1 MATPFPITRTASG
14 STRLFPYALAATF
27 LTIGFPFASVILVN
41 HLQGFE
47 GVSPLLLAVASISG
61 AILSSALGTAL
72 WMQHPASNEVAF
84 GDLMIWSWARSAQA
98 RRKLRRSFERL
109 NDETEAVT
117 PHDRLATLREMS
129 LALDRK
135 DPYTYGHSRRVER
148 LAYRTGLALELS
160 VQELQNLREA
170 ASIHDVGKIYV
181 SDEILQK
188 EGPLTDDEYAAIKTH
203 APMGAEMVAFLG
215 RPELTEAV
223 LHHHERWDGK
233 GYPDGIPAASASL
246 LARVIAT
253 VDAYDAMTSMRPYR
267 ASLGH
272 RRAVEILQEEK
283 GAQFDPEVVTAFLS
297 TLRKPGLVAIS
308 VPLVSAPFEAVRR
321 FMGWVGR
328 NARVDL
334 ATAAGAV
341 GVTVALT
348 GSFAGNAG
356 DLPQRPEEKAIANS
370 QIIESQAVAADEAA
384 GSQASE
390 ASDDDEDRDRKKNGS
405 KDRKKKGNKGNKN
418 EKKDKGSKPASSR
431 GAPGSSS
438 GNSTVAAGSGEV
450 DKASDAVNGATA
462 SAGDPQAPGDPQ
474 PDKGEDCSG
483 PIDSIGKELHCGD

>member
-1 MATPFPITRTASG
+1 
-14 STRLFPYALAATF
+14 
-27 LTIGFPFASVILVN
+27 VILVN

-47 GVSPLLLAVASISG
+47 GVSPPLLAIASISG

-72 WMQHPASNEVAF
+72 WMQHPASNEVPF

-98 RRKLRRSFERL
+98 RRKLRRSFELL
-109 NDETEAVT
+109 NDENEVIT

-188 EGPLTDDEYAAIKTH
+188 EGPLTDDQYAAIKTH

-223 LHHHERWDGK
+223 RHHHERWDGN
-233 GYPDGIPAASASL
+233 GYPDGIPGASTSL
-246 LARVIAT
+246 LARVIGT
-253 VDAYDAMTSMRPYR
+253 VDAYDAMTSMRSYR

-272 RRAVEILQEEK
+272 KRAVEILQEEK

-308 VPLVSAPFEAVRR
+308 IPLMSAPFEAVRR

-328 NARVDL
+328 KARVDL

-356 DLPQRPEEKAIANS
+356 DLPRRPEDKTVANS
-370 QIIESQAVAADEAA
+370 QVMGSQTAENDGSAE
-384 GSQASE
+384 SQASE
-390 ASDDDEDRDRKKNGS
+390 PRGDDEGRDEKKDGS
-405 KDRKKKGNKGNKN
+405 KDRKKKGNKNN
-418 EKKDKGSKPASSR
+418 KDKKKENGSKAGSR
-431 GAPGSSS
+431 RGGSGSSS
-438 GNSTVAAGSGEV
+438 GNSPVAAGSGAV
-450 DKASDAVNGATA
+450 DNASDAVDGATA
-462 SAGDPQAPGDPQ
+462 SAGDPQASGDPQ
-474 PDKGEDCSG
+474 PGKGDDCKG
-483 PIDSIGKELHCGD
+483 AIDSIGRELHCGD

>member
-1 MATPFPITRTASG
+1 MATPFPTTRTASG

-27 LTIGFPFASVILVN
+27 LTIGLPFASVILAN

-47 GVSPLLLAVASISG
+47 GVSPLLLAGASISG

-72 WMQHPASNEVAF
+72 WMQHPASNEVPF

-98 RRKLRRSFERL
+98 RRKLRRSFEVL
-109 NDETEAVT
+109 NDESEVIT
-117 PHDRLATLREMS
+117 PHDRLVTLREMS

-148 LAYRTGLALELS
+148 LAYRTGLALDLP

-223 LHHHERWDGK
+223 RHHHERWDGK
-233 GYPDGIPAASASL
+233 GYPDAIPAATASL
-246 LARVIAT
+246 LARVIGT
-253 VDAYDAMTSMRPYR
+253 VDAYDAMTSMRSYR

-272 RRAVEILQEEK
+272 KRAVEILQEEK
-283 GAQFDPEVVTAFLS
+283 GAQFDPEVVAAFLS
-297 TLRKPGLVAIS
+297 TLRRPGLVAIS

-321 FMGWVGR
+321 FAGWVGR
-328 NARVDL
+328 NARADL

-348 GSFAGNAG
+348 GSFAGNPG
-356 DLPQRPEEKAIANS
+356 DLPRRPEENAVANS
-370 QIIESQAVAADEAA
+370 EVMGSQLVNDEAVAAM
-384 GSQASE
+384 QASE
-390 ASDDDEDRDRKKNGS
+390 SNGDDKSRDKNNGS
-405 KDRKKKGNKGNKN
+405 KDRKKKGNKDNKN
-418 EKKDKGSKPASSR
+418 EKKDKGSKAGSR
-431 GAPGSSS
+431 RGGSGS
-438 GNSTVAAGSGEV
+438 NSDNPPVAAGSGPV
-450 DKASDAVNGATA
+450 DDAADAVNGAA
-462 SAGDPQAPGDPQ
+462 GSAGDPQAPGDPQ
-474 PDKGEDCSG
+474 PAKGNDCDG
-483 PIDSIGKELHCGD
+483 PIDSIGKELHCG